1 MVQVAI
7 IGLGPVGGSLGLAL
21 QEMAAGKGRRTP
33 KAGANGRLPLLVVGY
48 DPEPR
53 VAGEALSRRAV
64 GRVAYSLKEAVEEA
78 GLVIIAQSGP
88 AVRDTL
94 QDIAPLLKPEAIV
107 TDTSS
112 NKVEVLRWAEEL
124 LPPEVSFVGGHP
136 VLLPDREVNWESGL
150 QAARADLFQ
159 GAIYCII
166 PGPRA
171 SSQAVDTVQDLAYL
185 VGAEPFFL
193 DALEHDG
200 LLAGLNHLP
209 YLLAAAMLATI
220 GASAAWRDL
229 KLLADPAFRHLQQ
242 LLSARPADFYQTC
255 FSNRQPL
262 LSWLDRL
269 LAVLGEMRRELAGEE
284 GGGEYLRRIVEKAR
298 TAGAD
303 WQARRDERLK
313 ELEALGAQIPSARQ
327 SLLSLF
333 LPYGGRRREERD

>member
-1 MVQVAI
+1 MIQVSI
-7 IGLGPVGGSLGLAL
+7 IGLGAVGGSLGLAL
-21 QEMAAGKGRRTP
+21 QGATTGKGRR
-33 KAGANGRLPLLVVGY
+33 ASEVLVVGY

-53 VAGEALSRRAV
+53 VAQEALSRKAI
-64 GRVAYSLKEAVEEA
+64 GRVAYNLREAVEEA

-94 QDIAPLLKPEAIV
+94 QSIAPLLRPEAIV

-112 NKVEVLRWAEEL
+112 SKAEVLRWAEEL

-136 VLLPDREVNWESGL
+136 VFLPDREVDWESGL
-150 QAARADLFQ
+150 KAARGDLFQ
-159 GAIYCII
+159 GAIYCIT
-166 PGPRA
+166 PGIRA

-185 VGAEPFFL
+185 VGAEPFFME
-193 DALEHDG
+193 ALEHDG
-200 LLAGLNHLP
+200 LLAGLDHVP

-255 FSNRQPL
+255 LLNRQPV

-269 LAVLGEMRRELAGEE
+269 LSVLGEMRRELADE
-284 GGGEYLRRIVEKAR
+284 GSAGEYLQHIVEKAR
-298 TAGAD
+298 AAGAD